1 MKKPKTLSL
10 ANHLETFFRIYLV
23 QHRNCSPGTITT
35 YRDSLKLLLLYAS
48 EQLEKPPVRLK
59 LENINRELIL
69 RFLDHLESERGNSVS
84 TRNSRL
90 SAIRSFFR
98 HVANNDPASM
108 GLAEKI
114 MAIPVKKPL
123 KRPVNYLRYG
133 DLKILLSIPDQNTWI
148 GRRDYTLLLFL
159 GRTGARVSE
168 MTGLNGS
175 DLRLSKPCQVLLRGK
190 GSKERAVPLTDE
202 TVTAL
207 QNYRDENTNKLEPA
221 GPFFIN
227 RKGERMT
234 RFGVVHMINRTV
246 KTAIDQHP
254 EFADM
259 NISPHTFRHTV
270 AMHMLQAGVD
280 LTTIRSW
287 LGHVTVNT
295 TRLYVE
301 ADTEMKRRAIEMCFT
316 PETPISL
323 YVPPDDVIALLENL

>member
-1 MKKPKTLSL
+1 MKKPNTLSL
-10 ANHLETFFRIYLV
+10 ANHLETFFRTYLV
-23 QHRNCSPGTITT
+23 QHRNCSPATIST

-48 EQLEKPPVRLK
+48 EQLGKTPVRLK
-59 LENINRELIL
+59 LEDIDRELIL
-69 RFLDHLESERGNSVS
+69 RFLDHLESERGSSVS
-84 TRNSRL
+84 TRNARL

-98 HVANNDPASM
+98 HVGNNDPALM
-108 GLAEKI
+108 GFAEKI
-114 MAIPVKKPL
+114 MAIPVKKPF
-123 KRPVNYLRYG
+123 KRPVNYLRYE

-295 TRLYVE
+295 THLYVE